1 MSTPRSA
8 APTKRTASL
17 AVLFSGF
24 PSGVSLVTVAVS
36 LISTCSVAVS
46 DTRIVVRPPAGSE
59 PRVQVIVPSASAQ
72 APSTGGLEGAD
83 VVVKGPLTTLASF
96 TTTFR
101 ASDGPRL
108 STRIWQVAVPPA
120 RSGSSGLQ
128 ALVRLRTARTVT
140 VSDVGA
146 PSLDVL
152 GAGSSGQPRARFV

>member
-59 PRVQVIVPSASAQ
+59 PRVQGIVPSASAQ
-72 APSTGGLEGAD
+72 APSTGGLKGAD
-83 VVVKGPLTTLASF
+83 VMGKGPLPTLA
-96 TTTFR
+96 
-101 ASDGPRL
+101 
-108 STRIWQVAVPPA
+108 
-120 RSGSSGLQ
+120 RSEE
-128 ALVRLRTARTVT
+128 RR
-140 VSDVGA
+140 VGEEGRSRWS
-146 PSLDVL
+146 PYHLKEKKKN
-152 GAGSSGQPRARFV
+152 